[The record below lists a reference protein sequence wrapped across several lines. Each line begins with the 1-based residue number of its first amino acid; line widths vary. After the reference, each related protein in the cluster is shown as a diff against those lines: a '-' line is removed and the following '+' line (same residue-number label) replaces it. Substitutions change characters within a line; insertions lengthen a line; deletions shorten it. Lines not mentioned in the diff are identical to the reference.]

1 MTEGFLVYSKPHGQI
16 FVFTHGD
23 TREIKKIEIPGNSH
37 SKVEQILTGDVNGD
51 GTDEVILIRSYNKS
65 KKDIYVIHIYDL
77 FTMQGDKVLEAFSYK
92 RDPIQ
97 KKPVFLP
104 GDFNGDG
111 KTEIIERVIDASTG
125 YYNMYAHTGSGYQV
139 AT

>member
-1 MTEGFLVYSKPHGQI
+1 MA
-16 FVFTHGD
+16 
-23 TREIKKIEIPGNSH
+23 N
-37 SKVEQILTGDVNGD
+37 

-125 YYNMYAHTGSGYQV
+125 YYNMYAHTGSGYKSLPEITDQRV
-139 AT
+139 LYRTTILYRRPRR